1 MLCLQEMMVHA
12 CHLSIWEA
20 EHKDGESKASLN
32 YKVKCY
38 ENKSSLL
45 FPPFSFCVLSFGL
58 GAVSMLGK
66 CFILSHILISYFSLR

>member
-1 MLCLQEMMVHA
+1 MPVTSA
-12 CHLSIWEA
+12 SGRLSI
-20 EHKDGESKASLN
+20 KMESKASLN

-45 FPPFSFCVLSFGL
+45 FPLFSFCVLSFGL

-66 CFILSHILISYFSLR
+66 CFILSHILISYFSLRQGLAV

>member
-1 MLCLQEMMVHA
+1 M
-12 CHLSIWEA
+12 
-20 EHKDGESKASLN
+20 ESKASLN

-45 FPPFSFCVLSFGL
+45 FPLFSFCVLSFGL
-58 GAVSMLGK
+58 GAVSVLGK